1 MTDHDATDAPGEVTR
16 LLRSM
21 REGSD
26 TAREQLVGL
35 VYAELRRAA
44 DRALRHERQEHTL
57 RATDLV
63 HEAFLKLEGSALP
76 DWENRAHFL
85 GVAARAMRQVL
96 VDHARRRAAVKRGDG
111 WQRTTVD
118 EFIASREVPIDE
130 MIALNDALDRLDQ
143 RDPRLRQVVEYRF
156 FAGMTEAEIAALL
169 GVTERTVRRDWA
181 KARAWLYQD
190 LYPGPPGQPIA
201 PAPAS

>member
-26 TAREQLVGL
+26 TAREQLIGL

-63 HEAFLKLEGSALP
+63 HEAFLKLE
-76 DWENRAHFL
+76 
-85 GVAARAMRQVL
+85 
-96 VDHARRRAAVKRGDG
+96 
-111 WQRTTVD
+111 
-118 EFIASREVPIDE
+118 
-130 MIALNDALDRLDQ
+130 
-143 RDPRLRQVVEYRF
+143 
-156 FAGMTEAEIAALL
+156 
-169 GVTERTVRRDWA
+169 
-181 KARAWLYQD
+181 
-190 LYPGPPGQPIA
+190 
-201 PAPAS
+201 